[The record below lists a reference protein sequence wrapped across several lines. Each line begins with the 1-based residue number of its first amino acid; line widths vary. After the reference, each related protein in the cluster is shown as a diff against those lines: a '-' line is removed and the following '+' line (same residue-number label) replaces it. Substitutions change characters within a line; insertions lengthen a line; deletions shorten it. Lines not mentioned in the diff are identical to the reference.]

1 MMALIP
7 FSPVEISDIM
17 SLLTNF
23 INSPY
28 SFETIM
34 TYIITPFS
42 KFNDK
47 IHPKRISR
55 FRRAIFWL

>member
-1 MMALIP
+1 
-7 FSPVEISDIM
+7 M

-47 IHPKRISR
+47 IHLPVRHPYQPH
-55 FRRAIFWL
+55 RASEILWLCEG